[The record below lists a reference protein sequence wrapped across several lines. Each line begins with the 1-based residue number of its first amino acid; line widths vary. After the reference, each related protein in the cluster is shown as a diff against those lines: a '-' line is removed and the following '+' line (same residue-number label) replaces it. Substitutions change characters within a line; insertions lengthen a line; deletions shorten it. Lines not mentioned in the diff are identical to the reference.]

1 MFELNNLPNS
11 AFALAECKKQLE
23 AEEQIKSEK
32 RIYEQKVANSELAK
46 QLEKQNQFL
55 QEQNS
60 LLNKENERQKQ
71 QIKHMAEK
79 ESEWRKS
86 SKKAQ
91 IYNWLAYGTT
101 TLLSVVAIIIA
112 IVK

>member
-1 MFELNNLPNS
+1 MFDLNNLSNS
-11 AFALAECKKQLE
+11 AFALSECKKQLE

-46 QLEKQNQFL
+46 QLERQNEIS
-55 QEQNS
+55 QEQNI
-60 LLNKENERQKQ
+60 LLKEENERQKQ
-71 QIKHMAEK
+71 QIKYMSEK

-86 SKKAQ
+86 SKKAK
-91 IYNWLAYGTT
+91 IYNWLAYGTA